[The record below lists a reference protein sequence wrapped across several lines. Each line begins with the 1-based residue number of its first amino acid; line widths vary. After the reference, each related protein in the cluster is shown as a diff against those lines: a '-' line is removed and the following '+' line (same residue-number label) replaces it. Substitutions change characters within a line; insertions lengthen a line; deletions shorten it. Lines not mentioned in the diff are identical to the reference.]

1 MKRTAIA
8 AIICAVLVFLS
19 VEFVDRP
26 VLMFVVH
33 HRRFAHAFEIMA
45 MPSLLPLPLA
55 VIYVAVFV
63 FKELSGRP
71 RSAYTNLFLTL
82 SLAVVIVDAAKDE
95 LKFLIGR
102 PWPME
107 WLRGGVYHLEPFTD
121 SVFFGGFP
129 SGHTAYI
136 AAPMFVLWWRLPP
149 QYRPIWMTIVAMVMT
164 GLVGYGFH
172 FLGDVIGGF
181 FLGMAVAAGVV
192 ALLPETPADRV
203 ADAEETSFTR
213 VRES

>member
-1 MKRTAIA
+1 LTPPPAFELQMKRTAIA
-8 AIICAVLVFLS
+8 AIICAVLLFLS

-26 VLMFVVH
+26 VTRFVFQ

-55 VIYVAVFV
+55 VIYLLVFV
-63 FKELSGRP
+63 FDALAGRP
-71 RSAYTNLFLTL
+71 RSAYTNLCLTL
-82 SLAVVIVDAAKDE
+82 SLAVVVVDAAKDE

-102 PWPME
+102 PWPLE
-107 WLRGGVYHLEPFTD
+107 WFRAGVYHLMPFSD
-121 SVFFGGFP
+121 GLSFGSFP

-149 QYRPIWMTIVAMVMT
+149 RYRPIWMAIVAMVMT

-172 FLGDVIGGF
+172 FVGDVIGGF

-192 ALLPETPADRV
+192 ALLPETPLPR
-203 ADAEETSFTR
+203 TGR
-213 VRES
+213 

>member
-1 MKRTAIA
+1 MRPPPAFERQMKRTAVA
-8 AIICAVLVFLS
+8 AIICAALVFLS

-26 VLMFVVH
+26 VLLFVAQ

-55 VIYVAVFV
+55 VIYLVVFV
-63 FKELSGRP
+63 FEALSGRP
-71 RSAYTNLFLTL
+71 RSAYTNLCLTL
-82 SLAVVIVDAAKDE
+82 SLAVVVVDAAKDE

-107 WLRGGVYHLEPFTD
+107 WLRGGVYHLAPFTD
-121 SVFFGGFP
+121 SSSFGSFP

-149 QYRPIWMTIVAMVMT
+149 QYRPIWMAIVAMVMT

-172 FLGDVIGGF
+172 FVGDVIGGF

-192 ALLPETPADRV
+192 ALLAETPLPR
-203 ADAEETSFTR
+203 TGR
-213 VRES
+213 

>member
-1 MKRTAIA
+1 MTPPPAFELQMKRTAIA
-8 AIICAVLVFLS
+8 AIICAVLLFLS

-26 VLMFVVH
+26 VTRFVFQ

-55 VIYVAVFV
+55 VIYLLVFV
-63 FKELSGRP
+63 FDALAGRP
-71 RSAYTNLFLTL
+71 RSAYTNLCLTL
-82 SLAVVIVDAAKDE
+82 SLAVVVVDAAKDE

-102 PWPME
+102 PWPLE
-107 WLRGGVYHLEPFTD
+107 WFRAGVYHLMPFSD
-121 SVFFGGFP
+121 GLSFGSFP

-149 QYRPIWMTIVAMVMT
+149 QYRPIWMAIVAMVMT

-172 FLGDVIGGF
+172 FVGDVIGGF

-192 ALLPETPADRV
+192 ALLPETPLPR
-203 ADAEETSFTR
+203 TGR
-213 VRES
+213 

>member
-1 MKRTAIA
+1 MQRTSIA
-8 AIICAVLVFLS
+8 AIICAVLVFVS

-26 VLMFVVH
+26 VVRFVFQ

-55 VIYVAVFV
+55 VVYLLIFV
-63 FKELSGRP
+63 FEELSGRP
-71 RSAYTNLFLTL
+71 RSAYTNLCLTL
-82 SLAVVIVDAAKDE
+82 SLAVVVVDAAKDE

-102 PWPME
+102 PWPLE

-121 SVFFGGFP
+121 SAFFGGFP

-149 QYRPIWMTIVAMVMT
+149 KYRPIWMAIVAMVMT

-172 FLGDVIGGF
+172 FVGDVIGGF
-181 FLGMAVAAGVV
+181 FLGMAVAAGAV
-192 ALLPETPADRV
+192 ALLPETPSPHPDRKN
-203 ADAEETSFTR
+203 FFF
-213 VRES
+213 